1 MAMMGVYEQNN
12 TAMAVDLFAW
22 TYRRSVKKY
31 AVMLESLG
39 APDPLR
45 AKYRELLTEVIQA
58 VVREQKSVDEAMQN
72 VVLDGADSEP
82 FMAMLRHEL
91 SLLGV
96 HNCARYRLSMAQTE
110 AWVVKGRSL

>member
-1 MAMMGVYEQNN
+1 
-12 TAMAVDLFAW
+12 MAVDLFAW

-58 VVREQKSVDEAMQN
+58 VVREQKSVDEAMQK
-72 VVLDGADSEP
+72 VVIDGADSEP

-110 AWVVKGRSL
+110 VWVVKGRRLDV